1 MSFALRGI
9 SSLARQ
15 SRVALRPSTSS
26 LLAKQVFFSQHQT
39 TSHFALRFL
48 STTRNEQN
56 MRTKG
61 NSSGRDTIGGSID
74 KSRKTYRF
82 FSHNIKGNFIKLVGT
97 TGALFLAG
105 AYYCNNHPEVAL
117 CDQMQQLV
125 LGGKKK

>member
-1 MSFALRGI
+1 MSFALSGI
-9 SSLARQ
+9 SSLVRQ
-15 SRVALRPSTSS
+15 SRVALRPPTSS
-26 LLAKQVFFSQHQT
+26 LLAKQVLFSQHQT

-48 STTRNEQN
+48 STTRHEQN
-56 MRTKG
+56 MQTKR
-61 NSSGRDTIGGSID
+61 NSSGRDTIGGGVD
-74 KSRKTYRF
+74 NSRKTYRF

-97 TGALFLAG
+97 TGALVVAG